1 MDVNANLLRS
11 IPSRTSSRSST
22 SYFQSSDSPA
32 PLDHPAARGSYP
44 PPRPQTSLS
53 EYSGYDNSGNS
64 TRTTISRQS
73 TVRPGSR
80 PGTASGRQSRNGT
93 ASSVLGLGEAQTIV
107 CAVSE
112 ARGVS
117 PAVGVALV
125 NISIGE
131 VIISQIC
138 DNQSYVKTIHKIQ
151 LSAPSRILFMSTA
164 CPPNNP
170 STLFSLVQDL
180 IPEAQ
185 IDAMERSAYS
195 ETEGLEYIHNLA
207 FRDDIKPLKVATQ
220 GKFYAISS
228 LAAVSQ
234 TTRELQMRYA
244 NAIKAMKYIQQNFS
258 INFVPHSLRIQ
269 YRPSEDT
276 MMIDISA
283 IQSLEIMQNLRN
295 PKSKDSL
302 FGLLNHTCT
311 PMGSRM
317 LRSNILQPSTRPDL
331 FITPRYDA
339 LDELTTNEEMFLG
352 IRKALKLFHD
362 TEKLLTKLIIVP
374 TNANVQQVEEQ
385 INQVLMIKSFLESI
399 PELYTALGPATSVL
413 LTKIRELCCPEIT
426 SHSLNKIRQTIE
438 ADVTYMKSA
447 LDLRNQRTFAV
458 KAGINGMLD
467 VARQTYKELTED
479 IHQHIDDLNEA
490 HRLDASLR
498 YDNGRKYWLRLRAAD
513 FDDRPLPDF
522 LINVVRK
529 KDKIECQTLD
539 LVKLNLRLSDT
550 SNEVVIRSDS
560 VVQDLLKEL
569 RSDIPHLFR
578 VCESVALVDML
589 SSFAQLATIRDYVKP
604 DIGTTLALKEAR
616 HPVLDKTMNGSFVPN
631 NYYSTG
637 QYCFHIVTGCN
648 MSGKSTYIR
657 AVALLQIMAQIGS
670 FVPAEYAAF
679 PMIHSIFARVSL
691 DDNIESNL
699 STFSVEMRE
708 MAFILRNIDNKS
720 LAVIDELGR
729 ATSNRDGLAIAIAMS
744 EALIQTKASV
754 WFATH
759 FIDLTKVLTDHPGVL
774 NLHLAATTST
784 TEDGLPHITM
794 LYKATS
800 DATRGEEHYGIN
812 LARAIGLPQSF
823 IDKAEEVAKDI
834 KRRRETS
841 KRSSESTRLITRRKM
856 ILNLQD
862 SLRQAKDSA
871 SEESLP
877 GYLQRLQEQFVA
889 RMEEVD
895 NM

>member
-1 MDVNANLLRS
+1 MSRS
-11 IPSRTSSRSST
+11 IPSRSDSRSST
-22 SYFQSSDSPA
+22 YFTSSGSQAPIGQSATPSTHHS
-32 PLDHPAARGSYP
+32 R
-44 PPRPQTSLS
+44 RPQTSLS
-53 EYSGYDNSGNS
+53 QYSGYAPSRTS
-64 TRTTISRQS
+64 TRPSISRPS
-73 TVRPGSR
+73 TVRPSSR
-80 PGTASGRQSRNGT
+80 PGTASGRKSRNGT
-93 ASSVLGLGEAQTIV
+93 ASSILGLSETQSIV

-117 PAVGVALV
+117 PAVGVAFV
-125 NISIGE
+125 NVSIGE
-131 VIISQIC
+131 VTISQIC

-170 STLFSLVQDL
+170 STLFSLVQNL

-185 IDAMERSAYS
+185 IDALDRSAWS

-207 FRDDIKPLKVATQ
+207 FKDDIEPLKVATQ

-228 LAAVSQ
+228 FAA
-234 TTRELQMRYA
+234 
-244 NAIKAMKYIQQNFS
+244 AMKYIQQHFS

-295 PKSKDSL
+295 SKSKESL
-302 FGLLNHTCT
+302 FGLLNHTST

-317 LRSNILQPSTRPDL
+317 LRSNILQPPTRPDL
-331 FITPRYDA
+331 FILPRYDA
-339 LDELTTNEEMFLG
+339 LEELTSNEEMFLE

-374 TNANVQQVEEQ
+374 TSADVQQVEEQ

-413 LTKIRELCCPEIT
+413 LVKIRELCRPEIT
-426 SHSLNKIRQTIE
+426 SQSLNKIRQTIE
-438 ADVTYMKSA
+438 PDVTYMKSA

-467 VARQTYKELTED
+467 VARQTYKELTEE
-479 IHQHIDDLNEA
+479 IHKHLEALNEV
-490 HRLDASLR
+490 HKIEASLR

-513 FDDRPLPDF
+513 FDDRPIPQL

-529 KDKIECQTLD
+529 KDMIECQTLD

-569 RSDIPHLFR
+569 RHDVPHLFR
-578 VCESVALVDML
+578 VCESVALIDMI
-589 SSFAQLATIRDYVKP
+589 SSFTQLATTRDYVRP
-604 DIGTTLALKEAR
+604 DISSTLALKAAR
-616 HPVLDKTMNGSFVPN
+616 HPVLDKSMSGKFIPN
-631 NYYSTG
+631 DYYSTE

-679 PMIHSIFARVSL
+679 SMIHSIFARVSL

-708 MAFILRNIDNKS
+708 MAFILRNIDDKS

-744 EALIQTKASV
+744 EALIQTRASV

-759 FIDLTKVLTDHPGVL
+759 FVDLTKVLADRPGVL
-774 NLHLAATTST
+774 NLHLAATSST
-784 TEDGLPHITM
+784 TEEGLPHITM

-800 DATRGEEHYGIN
+800 GAIRDEEHYGIN

-823 IDKAEEVAKDI
+823 IEKAEEVAKDLRR
-834 KRRRETS
+834 KREAS
-841 KRSSESTRLITRRKM
+841 KRSSESAKLIARRKL

-862 SLRQAKDSA
+862 ALKQARESG
-871 SEESLP
+871 SEEALP
-877 GYLQRLQEQFVA
+877 GYLQRLQEEFVS
-889 RMEEVD
+889 RMEEVES
-895 NM
+895 M

>member
-1 MDVNANLLRS
+1 MDVNTERFRS
-11 IPSRTSSRSST
+11 MPSRTASRSSS
-22 SYFQSSDSPA
+22 SYFQSSDSQA
-32 PLDHPAARGSYP
+32 HLDHTAARSSLAP
-44 PPRPQTSLS
+44 RRPQTSLS
-53 EYSGYDNSGNS
+53 EYSGYDHSGNS
-64 TRTTISRQS
+64 TRPNISRPS

-80 PGTASGRQSRNGT
+80 PGTASGRKSCNGT
-93 ASSVLGLGEAQTIV
+93 ASSILGFSEAQTIV

-117 PAVGVALV
+117 PAVGIAFV
-125 NISIGE
+125 NVSLGE
-131 VIISQIC
+131 AVISQIC

-151 LSAPSRILFMSTA
+151 LSAPSRILFMTTA

-170 STLFSLVQDL
+170 STLFSLIQDL
-180 IPEAQ
+180 IPETQ
-185 IDAMERSAYS
+185 IDAMERSAWS

-207 FRDDIKPLKVATQ
+207 FKDDIKPLKVATQ

-228 LAAVSQ
+228 LAA
-234 TTRELQMRYA
+234 
-244 NAIKAMKYIQQNFS
+244 
-258 INFVPHSLRIQ
+258 
-269 YRPSEDT
+269 
-276 MMIDISA
+276 
-283 IQSLEIMQNLRN
+283 
-295 PKSKDSL
+295 
-302 FGLLNHTCT
+302 
-311 PMGSRM
+311 
-317 LRSNILQPSTRPDL
+317 
-331 FITPRYDA
+331 
-339 LDELTTNEEMFLG
+339 
-352 IRKALKLFHD
+352 
-362 TEKLLTKLIIVP
+362 LIIVP
-374 TNANVQQVEEQ
+374 TNADVQQVEEQ

-399 PELYTALGPATSVL
+399 PELHTALGPANSVL
-413 LTKIRELCCPEIT
+413 LTKVRELCRPEIT
-426 SHSLNKIRQTIE
+426 SHSLNTIRQTIE

-479 IHQHIDDLNEA
+479 IHQHIDVLNEV
-490 HRLDASLR
+490 HGLDANLR

-513 FDDRPLPDF
+513 FDDRPLPDL

-550 SNEVVIRSDS
+550 SNEVVIRSDK

-569 RSDIPHLFR
+569 RSDVPHLFR
-578 VCESVALVDML
+578 VCESVALVDMI
-589 SSFAQLATIRDYVKP
+589 SSFAQLATTRDYVKP
-604 DIGTTLALKEAR
+604 DLSTTLALKAAR

-631 NYYSTG
+631 DYYSTE

-679 PMIHSIFARVSL
+679 SIIHSIFARVSL

-708 MAFILRNIDNKS
+708 MSFILRNIDDKS

-744 EALIQTKASV
+744 EALIQSRASV

-759 FIDLTKVLTDHPGVL
+759 YIDLTKVLADRPGIL

-800 DATRGEEHYGIN
+800 GATRGEEHYGIN

-834 KRRRETS
+834 RRRRETT
-841 KRSSESTRLITRRKM
+841 KRSSESTRLVARRKL

-862 SLRQAKDSA
+862 ALRRAKDSGSKEA
-871 SEESLP
+871 LP
-877 GYLQRLQEQFVA
+877 GYLQLLQEDFVA

>member
-1 MDVNANLLRS
+1 
-11 IPSRTSSRSST
+11 
-22 SYFQSSDSPA
+22 
-32 PLDHPAARGSYP
+32 
-44 PPRPQTSLS
+44 
-53 EYSGYDNSGNS
+53 
-64 TRTTISRQS
+64 
-73 TVRPGSR
+73 
-80 PGTASGRQSRNGT
+80 
-93 ASSVLGLGEAQTIV
+93 
-107 CAVSE
+107 
-112 ARGVS
+112 
-117 PAVGVALV
+117 
-125 NISIGE
+125 
-131 VIISQIC
+131 
-138 DNQSYVKTIHKIQ
+138 
-151 LSAPSRILFMSTA
+151 MSTA

-170 STLFSLVQDL
+170 STLFSLVQNL

-185 IDAMERSAYS
+185 IDALDRSAWS

-207 FRDDIKPLKVATQ
+207 FKDDIEPLKVATQ

-228 LAAVSQ
+228 FAA
-234 TTRELQMRYA
+234 
-244 NAIKAMKYIQQNFS
+244 AMKYIQQHFS

-295 PKSKDSL
+295 SKSKESL
-302 FGLLNHTCT
+302 FGLLNHTST

-317 LRSNILQPSTRPDL
+317 LRSNILQPPTRPDL
-331 FITPRYDA
+331 FILPRYDA
-339 LDELTTNEEMFLG
+339 LEELTSNEEMFLE
-352 IRKALKLFHD
+352 IRK
-362 TEKLLTKLIIVP
+362 VP
-374 TNANVQQVEEQ
+374 TSADVQQVEEQ

-413 LTKIRELCCPEIT
+413 LVKIRELCRPEIT
-426 SHSLNKIRQTIE
+426 SQSLNKIRQTIE
-438 ADVTYMKSA
+438 PDVTYMKSA

-467 VARQTYKELTED
+467 VARQTYKELTEE
-479 IHQHIDDLNEA
+479 IHKHLEALNEV
-490 HRLDASLR
+490 HKIEASLR

-513 FDDRPLPDF
+513 FDDRPVPEL

-529 KDKIECQTLD
+529 KDMIECQTLD

-569 RSDIPHLFR
+569 RHDVPHLFR
-578 VCESVALVDML
+578 VCESVALIDMI
-589 SSFAQLATIRDYVKP
+589 SSFTQLATTRDYVRP
-604 DIGTTLALKEAR
+604 DISSTLALKAAR
-616 HPVLDKTMNGSFVPN
+616 HPVLDK
-631 NYYSTG
+631 
-637 QYCFHIVTGCN
+637 YCFHIVTGCN

-679 PMIHSIFARVSL
+679 SMIHSIFARVSL

-708 MAFILRNIDNKS
+708 MAFILRNIDDKS

-744 EALIQTKASV
+744 EALIQSRASV

-759 FIDLTKVLTDHPGVL
+759 FVDLTKVLADRPGVL
-774 NLHLAATTST
+774 NLHLAATSST
-784 TEDGLPHITM
+784 TEEGLPHITM

-800 DATRGEEHYGIN
+800 GAIRDEEHYGIN

-823 IDKAEEVAKDI
+823 IEKAEEVAKDLRR
-834 KRRRETS
+834 KREAS
-841 KRSSESTRLITRRKM
+841 KRSSESAKLIARRKL

-862 SLRQAKDSA
+862 ALKQAKESG
-871 SEESLP
+871 SEEALP
-877 GYLQRLQEQFVA
+877 GYLQRLQEEFVS
-889 RMEEVD
+889 RMEEVES
-895 NM
+895 M

>member
-1 MDVNANLLRS
+1 MDVNMELFRS
-11 IPSRTSSRSST
+11 MPSRTASRSSS
-22 SYFQSSDSPA
+22 SYFQSSDSQA
-32 PLDHPAARGSYP
+32 HLDHTAARNFLALR
-44 PPRPQTSLS
+44 RPQTSLS
-53 EYSGYDNSGNS
+53 EYSGYDHSGNS
-64 TRTTISRQS
+64 TRPNISRPS
-73 TVRPGSR
+73 TVRPG
-80 PGTASGRQSRNGT
+80 ASGRKSRNGT
-93 ASSVLGLGEAQTIV
+93 ASSILGLSEAQTIV

-117 PAVGVALV
+117 PAVGIAFV
-125 NISIGE
+125 NVSLGE
-131 VIISQIC
+131 AVISQIC

-170 STLFSLVQDL
+170 STLFSLIQDL
-180 IPEAQ
+180 LPETQ
-185 IDAMERSAYS
+185 IDAMERSAWS

-207 FRDDIKPLKVATQ
+207 FKDDIKPLKVATQ

-228 LAAVSQ
+228 LAA
-234 TTRELQMRYA
+234 
-244 NAIKAMKYIQQNFS
+244 AMKYIQQQFS

-283 IQSLEIMQNLRN
+283 IQSLEIMQNIRN

-302 FGLLNHTCT
+302 FAPNS
-311 PMGSRM
+311 P
-317 LRSNILQPSTRPDL
+317 RSLHHAP
-331 FITPRYDA
+331 
-339 LDELTTNEEMFLG
+339 
-352 IRKALKLFHD
+352 
-362 TEKLLTKLIIVP
+362 LIIVP
-374 TNANVQQVEEQ
+374 TNADVKQVEEQ

-399 PELYTALGPATSVL
+399 PELHTALGPANSVL
-413 LTKIRELCCPEIT
+413 LTKVRELCRPEIT
-426 SHSLNKIRQTIE
+426 SHSLNTIRQTIE

-479 IHQHIDDLNEA
+479 IHKHIDVLNDV
-490 HRLDASLR
+490 HGLDANLR

-513 FDDRPLPDF
+513 FDDRPLPDL
-522 LINVVRK
+522 LINAVRK
-529 KDKIECQTLD
+529 KDKIECQTLN

-550 SNEVVIRSDS
+550 SNEVVIRSDK

-569 RSDIPHLFR
+569 RSDVPHLFR
-578 VCESVALVDML
+578 VCESVALVDMI
-589 SSFAQLATIRDYVKP
+589 SSFAQLATTRDYVKP
-604 DIGTTLALKEAR
+604 DLSTTLALKAAR
-616 HPVLDKTMNGSFVPN
+616 HPVLDKTMNGNFVPN
-631 NYYSTG
+631 DYYSTE

-679 PMIHSIFARVSL
+679 SMIHSIFARVSL

-708 MAFILRNIDNKS
+708 MSFILRNIDDKS

-744 EALIQTKASV
+744 EALIQSRASV

-759 FIDLTKVLTDHPGVL
+759 YIDLTKVLADRPGIL

-800 DATRGEEHYGIN
+800 GAIRGEEHYGIN

-834 KRRRETS
+834 RRRRETA
-841 KRSSESTRLITRRKM
+841 KRSSESTRLVARRKL

-862 SLRQAKDSA
+862 ALRQAKDSGSKEA
-871 SEESLP
+871 LP
-877 GYLQRLQEQFVA
+877 GYLQLLQEDFVA

>member
-1 MDVNANLLRS
+1 MSRS
-11 IPSRTSSRSST
+11 IPPRSESRSSS
-22 SYFQSSDSPA
+22 SYFRSSGSQAHLGDSTVSS
-32 PLDHPAARGSYP
+32 SYQDR
-44 PPRPQTSLS
+44 RPQTSPGQ
-53 EYSGYDNSGNS
+53 YSGCTPSGTS
-64 TRTTISRQS
+64 TRASISRPS
-73 TVRPGSR
+73 TVRSGSR
-80 PGTASGRQSRNGT
+80 PGTASGRKSRNGT
-93 ASSVLGLGEAQTIV
+93 ASSILGLSEAQSIV

-117 PAVGVALV
+117 PAVGVAFV
-125 NISIGE
+125 NVSIGE

-151 LSAPSRILFMSTA
+151 MSGPSRILFMSTA

-185 IDAMERSAYS
+185 IDALERSAWS
-195 ETEGLEYIHNLA
+195 ETEGLEYIHKLA
-207 FRDDIKPLKVATQ
+207 FKDDIEPLKVATQ

-228 LAAVSQ
+228 FAA
-234 TTRELQMRYA
+234 
-244 NAIKAMKYIQQNFS
+244 AMKYIQQCFS
-258 INFVPHSLRIQ
+258 INFMPHSLRIQ

-295 PKSKDSL
+295 SKSKESL
-302 FGLLNHTCT
+302 FGLLNHTTT

-317 LRSNILQPSTRPDL
+317 LRSNILQPPTRPDL
-331 FITPRYDA
+331 FILPRYDA
-339 LDELTTNEEMFLG
+339 LEELTTNEEMFLE
-352 IRKALKLFHD
+352 IRKVLKLFHD
-362 TEKLLTKLIIVP
+362 MEKLLTKLIIVP
-374 TNANVQQVEEQ
+374 TNVDLQQVEEQ

-399 PELYTALGPATSVL
+399 PELYAVLGPATSDL
-413 LTKIRELCCPEIT
+413 LVKIRELCRPEMT
-426 SHSLNKIRQTIE
+426 SRSLNKIRQTIE
-438 ADVTYMKSA
+438 PDVTYMKSA

-458 KAGINGMLD
+458 KAGISGMLD
-467 VARQTYKELTED
+467 VARQTYKELTGE
-479 IHQHIDDLNEA
+479 IHKHLEELNEV
-490 HRLDASLR
+490 HKLQASLR

-513 FDDRPLPDF
+513 FDDRPIPDI

-529 KDKIECQTLD
+529 KDMIECQTLD

-550 SNEVVIRSDS
+550 SHEVVIRSDS

-569 RSDIPHLFR
+569 RYDVPHLFR
-578 VCESVALVDML
+578 VCESVALIDMM
-589 SSFAQLATIRDYVKP
+589 SSFAQLATTRDYVRP
-604 DIGTTLALKEAR
+604 DISSTLALKGAR
-616 HPVLDKTMNGSFVPN
+616 HPVLDKSMSGKFVPN
-631 NYYSTG
+631 DYYSTEH
-637 QYCFHIVTGCN
+637 YCFHIVTGCN

-670 FVPAEYAAF
+670 FVPTEYAAF
-679 PMIHSIFARVSL
+679 PMIHSIFARVSV

-708 MAFILRNIDNKS
+708 MAFILRNIDDQS

-744 EALIQTKASV
+744 EALVQSRASV

-759 FIDLTKVLTDHPGVL
+759 FIDLTKVLSDRPGVL
-774 NLHLAATTST
+774 NLHLAATSST
-784 TEDGLPHITM
+784 TEEGLPHITM

-800 DATRGEEHYGIN
+800 GAIRGEEHYGIN

-823 IDKAEEVAKDI
+823 IDKAEEVANDLRR
-834 KRRRETS
+834 KREAS
-841 KRSSESTRLITRRKM
+841 KRSSESTKLIARRKL
-856 ILNLQD
+856 ILNLQEA
-862 SLRQAKDSA
+862 LKQAKESG
-871 SEESLP
+871 SEETLP
-877 GYLQRLQEQFVA
+877 GYLQRLQEEFII
-889 RMEEVD
+889 RMEEVE